1 VCEFFGVLVHIGVS
15 SHDFPSREVML
26 MKGRY
31 ETGLEK
37 LESARSQVAVMQKE
51 LTDLQPA
58 LVEASM
64 QVDGMMV
71 IIEKESTEVA
81 KVEKVSFLYCNSFY

>member
-1 VCEFFGVLVHIGVS
+1 
-15 SHDFPSREVML
+15 